1 MTDNIQQPLEFAG
14 KMFIDVYI
22 YNYLYIYAPHS
33 TYTYTYI
40 YIYNMYN
47 MYISNCK
54 YLWDDDQHFL
64 CTLLVNV

>member
-40 YIYNMYN
+40 YITCIICIYQTVNIFGMMTN
-47 MYISNCK
+47 TSSV
-54 YLWDDDQHFL
+54 HF
-64 CTLLVNV
+64 